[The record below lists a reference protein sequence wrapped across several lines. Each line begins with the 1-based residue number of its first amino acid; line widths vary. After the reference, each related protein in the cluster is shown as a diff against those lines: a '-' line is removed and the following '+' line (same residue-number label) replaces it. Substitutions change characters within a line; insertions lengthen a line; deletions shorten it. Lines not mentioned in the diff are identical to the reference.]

1 MLFVASRS
9 CVASSAEDGIVVID
23 VAIYST
29 ASAFVDFGGALD
41 ADVFSDVVGFGFDTT
56 AGLLCLYGGELAL
69 ASCAVRGARTLR
81 LESIHSYTLSLS
93 LFRSLTLQITALLPS
108 LDDDVDVA
116 SSQDRISR
124 YKTKA
129 SGSLGEKPSLGLGL
143 LGVRQGEKGVCKCVM
158 VVRLVLIASRGGNV
172 LMERWAHRDSATA
185 LIPRDSPLHQH
196 QRRGGGGNIDDDETV
211 TLQRGEALSWLH
223 GAAAE
228 LLTGTET
235 KDEEQIVMRRNGVPI
250 VFVPIGDVIFY
261 YVGSDDVDEMQCT
274 FGS

>member
-1 MLFVASRS
+1 
-9 CVASSAEDGIVVID
+9 
-23 VAIYST
+23 
-29 ASAFVDFGGALD
+29 
-41 ADVFSDVVGFGFDTT
+41 
-56 AGLLCLYGGELAL
+56 
-69 ASCAVRGARTLR
+69 
-81 LESIHSYTLSLS
+81 
-93 LFRSLTLQITALLPS
+93 
-108 LDDDVDVA
+108 
-116 SSQDRISR
+116 
-124 YKTKA
+124 
-129 SGSLGEKPSLGLGL
+129 
-143 LGVRQGEKGVCKCVM
+143 
-158 VVRLVLIASRGGNV
+158 
-172 LMERWAHRDSATA
+172 MERWAHRDSATA